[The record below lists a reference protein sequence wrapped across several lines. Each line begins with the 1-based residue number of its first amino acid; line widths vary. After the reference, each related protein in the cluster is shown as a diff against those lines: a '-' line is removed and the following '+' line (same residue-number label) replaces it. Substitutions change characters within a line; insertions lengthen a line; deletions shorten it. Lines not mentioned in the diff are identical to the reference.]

1 MRESVQS
8 RRWIPNVNLEA
19 LVDADLDT
27 LVTALYVTCDDLLR
41 DHPDRVPPR
50 PRIGLQP
57 KITDAELITLA
68 VMQALLGYT
77 SEARWLRHVQA
88 RLPGMFPHL
97 PQQSGYNKRLKK
109 LADTM
114 AWLVSALATRTTI
127 VDDDIW
133 VVDSTPVECGRSR
146 ETQKR
151 SNLAGWAEYGYCASH
166 SRYFWGLRLHLV
178 CTLHGLP
185 VGWALTGAKADE
197 RVVLEQIL
205 TSTPTLATIQNRRQI
220 IISDKNYYG
229 HQFETDLDA
238 AGIEL
243 LRPARKGEPARPGQQ
258 FFKPLRQV
266 IESINATLKGQ
277 LDLER
282 HGGKSAP
289 GVCARIAQRI
299 LALTAAIWHNDQI
312 GATIRRSLVAY
323 DH

>member
-1 MRESVQS
+1 M
-8 RRWIPNVNLEA
+8 
-19 LVDADLDT
+19 DADLDT
-27 LVTALYVTCDDLLR
+27 LATALYVTTDDLLR
-41 DHPDRVPPR
+41 AHPERVPAR
-50 PRIGLQP
+50 PRVGIVP
-57 KITDAELITLA
+57 KISDAEILTLA

-77 SEARWLRHVQA
+77 SETRWLRYA
-88 RLPGMFPHL
+88 RKNLLVMFPHL
-97 PQQSGYNKRLKK
+97 PQQSGYNKRLRK

-114 AWLVSALATRTTI
+114 TWLVRALAAQTSI
-127 VDDDIW
+127 ADDDVW

-151 SNLAGWAEYGYCASH
+151 SDLAGWAEYGYCASH

-197 RVVLEQIL
+197 REALEQIL
-205 TSTPTLATIQNRRQI
+205 ANTPALATARSARQVAI
-220 IISDKNYYG
+220 ADKNFYG
-229 HQFETDLDA
+229 RAFEAGLDQ

-243 LRPARKGEPARPGQQ
+243 LRPARKGEKPRAGQR

-266 IESINATLKGQ
+266 IESINATFKGQ

-282 HGGKSAP
+282 HGGKTIA
-289 GVCARIAQRI
+289 GVCTRIAQRV
-299 LALTAAIWHNDQI
+299 LALTAAIWHNDTL
-312 GATIRRSLVAY
+312 GLTVRRSLTAY